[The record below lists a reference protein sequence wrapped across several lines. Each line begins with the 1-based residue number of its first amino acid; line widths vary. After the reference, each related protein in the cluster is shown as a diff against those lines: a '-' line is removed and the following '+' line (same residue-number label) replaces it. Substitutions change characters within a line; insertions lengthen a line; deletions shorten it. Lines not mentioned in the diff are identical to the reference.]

1 MVKLK
6 KIEHLRTKVG
16 HLRTKVKLHVNDK
29 VIIIAGKNNGK
40 IGKVLKLFKK
50 TNRVLIEGV
59 NKVKKHLKPGAA
71 SKEGGIIEV
80 ERPLNISN
88 VMFLDEKTNKPSKL
102 GYKVVEGKKYRL
114 SKKSGEVILP
124 K

>member
-1 MVKLK
+1 MNNLS
-6 KIEHLRTKVG
+6 TKVA
-16 HLRTKVKLHVNDK
+16 HLSTKVKLHVNDK
-29 VIIIAGKNNGK
+29 VMVIAGKNNGK

-59 NKVKKHLKPGAA
+59 NKVKRHLKPGAV

-102 GYKVVEGKKYRL
+102 GYKIVEGKKYRF